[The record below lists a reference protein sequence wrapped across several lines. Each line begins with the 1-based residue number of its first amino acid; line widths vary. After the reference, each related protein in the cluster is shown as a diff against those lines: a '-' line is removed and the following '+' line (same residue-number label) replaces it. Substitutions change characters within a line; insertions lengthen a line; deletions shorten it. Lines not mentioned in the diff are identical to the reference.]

1 MSNIILLF
9 GCMVIGLAL
18 RRSGRLPDNSHV
30 ALSSFI
36 IYISLPA
43 LTLLQIHNVRLQPA
57 LLYAVAMPWLLFLAG
72 AIFFWSIAK
81 AMRLTPQ
88 TTGALI
94 LTGGLA
100 NTSFVGLPMTA
111 AFYGASGMAIGI
123 LIDQLGTYLLLSTLG
138 VTTTALYST
147 VEPSGHDNVRRI

>member
-100 NTSFVGLPMTA
+100 TTAFFGLPLLA
-111 AFYGASGMAIGI
+111 AFFGVCGLARGV
-123 LIDQLGTYLLLSTLG
+123 LVDQLWTYLRTRTLV
-138 VTTTALYST
+138 VTTA
-147 VEPSGHDNVRRI
+147 G

>member
-81 AMRLTPQ
+81 PMRLTPQ
-88 TTGALI
+88 TPRAL
-94 LTGGLA
+94 LLPP
-100 NTSFVGLPMTA
+100 GLPHPP
-111 AFYGASGMAIGI
+111 F
-123 LIDQLGTYLLLSTLG
+123 LPLPTL
-138 VTTTALYST
+138 A
-147 VEPSGHDNVRRI
+147 